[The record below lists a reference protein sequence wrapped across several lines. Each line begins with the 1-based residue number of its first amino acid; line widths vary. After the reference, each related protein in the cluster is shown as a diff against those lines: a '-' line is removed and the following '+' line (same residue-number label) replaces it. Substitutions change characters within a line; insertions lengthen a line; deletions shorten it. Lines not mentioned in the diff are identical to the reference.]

1 MENDMK
7 RSVIAVSLL
16 VVCPVPVLAQDWVV
30 YGGGEAELLFDPDGA
45 GSGTEASLSSYIE
58 AERAGFYAGL
68 FAKYVD
74 DTASNEVNLYAGYR
88 RDLDSGLSYGLVY
101 TRYIYPND
109 SASNYGELG
118 LSLGQTIGEKAAVSF
133 DAYYDH
139 TNELGSAY
147 VGAEF
152 YATDKITLSANYGT
166 YEVDAAP
173 SEQEWDVGASYAFTD
188 EAAVDVRYYDGTEY
202 TDSYFGLSVTYDTTI
217 FGG

>member
-1 MENDMK
+1 M
-7 RSVIAVSLL
+7 RSNLIAASIAAL
-16 VVCPVPVLAQDWVV
+16 VPFAGHAQDMVV
-30 YGGGEAELLFDPDGA
+30 YSGAEVELLFDPDGA
-45 GSGTEASLSSYIE
+45 GSGTEASLSSYVE

-68 FAKYVD
+68 LAKYVD

-118 LSLGQTIGEKAAVSF
+118 LSLGQTLGEKAALSF

-139 TNELGSAY
+139 DNKLGSAY

-188 EAAVDVRYYDGTEY
+188 EAAVDLRYYDGTEY

>member
-1 MENDMK
+1 MK

-16 VVCPVPVLAQDWVV
+16 AACPLPVLAQDLVV
-30 YGGGEAELLFDPDGA
+30 YGGGEAELLFEPGGA

-68 FAKYVD
+68 SAEYVD
-74 DTASNEVNLYAGYR
+74 DKVSHEVDLYAGYR

-109 SASNYGELG
+109 TASNYGELG
-118 LSLGQTIGEKAAVSF
+118 LSLGQTLGDKVELTF

-139 TNELGSAY
+139 TNKLGSAY

-152 YATDKITLSANYGT
+152 NATDKISLSANYGT
-166 YEVDAAP
+166 YEVDSAP